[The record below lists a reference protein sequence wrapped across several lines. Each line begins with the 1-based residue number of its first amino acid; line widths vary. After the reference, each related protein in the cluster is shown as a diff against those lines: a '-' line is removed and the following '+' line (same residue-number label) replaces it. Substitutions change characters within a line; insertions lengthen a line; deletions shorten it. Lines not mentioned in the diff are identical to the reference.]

1 MKSKGFFSHSLQ
13 IFIGLVVVVFTLM
26 ITSHFLGMW
35 ASFQYEQEAEKSTK
49 NLQTAMNYVC
59 ASPQGATRTVE
70 INLPQKIS
78 SRGAEANP
86 ISFLHSFITG
96 DVEAVGKAMRYMT
109 ALESYGDPWYT
120 IYYEKFPEGEDTGW
134 TGWSEVAAMRTTSM
148 VWRSAEVATCL
159 VPFHRLAG
167 ALKWVGKAGAG
178 GGSYVV
184 RKTAKKAGKLAGRN
198 FEDAIRKSRAA
209 KKAGAA
215 VTKII
220 LAGQKSRKIGRKLFL
235 KDVWPKISTKVKSSA
250 NNLWRWI
257 RYGHSSAQFRDHF
270 DEYAK
275 SHQIATLIDVDV
287 EDISKFSKIEIHSDD
302 FYNKID
308 DFMDGRMTHGEA
320 QSFMKDIKYL
330 SDPDAS
336 KADRIIKL
344 NKLGIDGNEYYEAAE
359 EAGKGLENYAY
370 TGFDQGLINKKDKD
384 IVFDITQRLKNGDNT
399 INLDEIRNVKR
410 ILKKAGW
417 TAEDIENDDYIIS
430 LEAYT
435 EMHRMG
441 SHLKPSKLFGDENP
455 LRWTQAIYHSQIDNT
470 KISSLP
476 HLAMFASKKVL
487 KHAHKKHIVGR
498 WGTWYGSSFVF
509 SNALD
514 RMQISQ
520 MKFSPCMDHS
530 LCLKSQ
536 ANPSIGIYPL
546 EECKQAGIDYIELNK
561 YAVESSKAGVSF
573 NRNEPKVVVKDS
585 KLPKKLYPESSTI
598 LNLQGRRELSC
609 TGTSQNKIYCF
620 GGIKGTEYIADTYFD
635 QIFSYDP
642 AYYYVNDELVANL
655 TPAIKGLSC
664 VESSLNNNIYCFG
677 GMNKTGGYQSEILK
691 YDVEKD
697 EINTIPG
704 PLGESLKISPREGLS
719 CVESSENGLIYCF
732 GGKRSNV
739 YLDNY
744 LDDIIKFDP
753 SANTA
758 SCMDATL
765 LTKTAYSSCVESS
778 LNHKI
783 YCFGGKNNS
792 GLSKK
797 IIEFDPSADT
807 SSSMLTTLST
817 KLPAKIAYSS
827 CAESSLNKKI
837 YCFGGE
843 SSSDDYL
850 DDIVE
855 FDPRDNS
862 TEKNSDVIGELPFTI
877 KSLSCVESLEG
888 KIYCFGG
895 KKNSGDS
902 KDIIEYTP
910 PTPKVVEIPNMVRF
924 IDKLLSSS
932 AYTRFYSA
940 SPCGGKMNITKTEC
954 NCVLDK
960 DPFIDETS
968 INTYIFECEV
978 KDVENDDEAECN
990 ITLYRDYGEN
1000 IDLIKEE
1007 ENLGSENINI
1017 EDKKPDP
1024 TTVKYQINLSFTNYI
1039 KNRPE
1044 YEMFRTNFSKECDAF
1059 FKAQNLNCTRYISED
1074 TSKFTCADSSVPS
1087 VPFYTSDCV
1096 RGDQWLKCSDWEKID
1111 EGKQKQF
1118 GFKGSTEIETEE
1130 WCCTKWKIG
1139 NNETN
1144 SNEGDLISEIDL
1156 KVKSESACS
1165 HPRENIT
1172 EGLNKAYPEDEDD
1185 DYVNHIKEGVIK
1197 TIKEGS
1203 IQTLPAKVDLSSDA
1217 NENGELSNE
1226 TEYGKPY
1233 WTKLDT
1239 KTTTD
1244 CLKVRYVSEPETE
1257 GFCYT
1262 PPPNHERLKEA
1273 GIAAGSIIA
1282 ELGITGICGVYT
1294 AGLGL
1299 AACSGFACEIGNMVM
1314 WYGQNKIAD
1323 EKLKRLWPNNPYF
1336 GNYFIE

>member
-184 RKTAKKAGKLAGRN
+184 GKTVKKAGKLAGRN

-209 KKAGAA
+209 KKAGAT
-215 VTKII
+215 VTKIF

-235 KDVWPKISTKVKSSA
+235 KDLWPKISTKVKSSA

-257 RYGHSSAQFRDHF
+257 MDKCTTKSKAHF
-270 DEYAK
+270 NEYAK
-275 SHQIATLIDVDV
+275 SYSAVKAIDV
-287 EDISKFSKIEIHSDD
+287 EDISKFSKIEMHSKN

-320 QSFMKDIKYL
+320 KKFMKNIKYL
-330 SDPDAS
+330 SKSDKT
-336 KADRIIKL
+336 KAERISKL
-344 NKLGIDGNEYYEAAE
+344 NDLGIGGEKYYKAAKEAR
-359 EAGKGLENYAY
+359 KGLENYAH

-399 INLDEIRNVKR
+399 IYPGETMEVKR

-417 TAEDIENDDYIIS
+417 TAEDIENDDYINA
-430 LEAYT
+430 LESYT
-435 EMHRMG
+435 RIHRIG
-441 SHLKPSKLFGDENP
+441 DKLEPEKLFDDSKP
-455 LRWTQAIYHSQIDNT
+455 LRWTQAIYHSQMDNT

-487 KHAHKKHIVGR
+487 KHAHKKHVVGR

-561 YAVESSKAGVSF
+561 YAMESSKAGVSF

-620 GGIKGTEYIADTYFD
+620 GGIKSTEYIADTYFD

-642 AYYYVNDELVANL
+642 TYYYVNDELVANL

-677 GMNKTGGYQSEILK
+677 GVDNTSTYQSEILK
-691 YDVEKD
+691 YDVKKD

-719 CVESSENGLIYCF
+719 CVESSKNGLIYCF
-732 GGKRSNV
+732 GGKNSTD
-739 YLDNY
+739 YS
-744 LDDIIKFDP
+744 DDIDRFNP
-753 SANTA
+753 SANTT
-758 SCMDATL
+758 SCMSATL
-765 LTKTAYSSCVESS
+765 PAKTAYSSCVESS
-778 LNHKI
+778 LNNNI
-783 YCFGGKNNS
+783 YCFGGKNSNDDY
-792 GLSKK
+792 LDD
-797 IIEFDPSADT
+797 IVEFDPNNPGEINTVES
-807 SSSMLTTLST
+807 LE
-817 KLPAKIAYSS
+817 KKIGHLS

-978 KDVENDDEAECN
+978 KNVENDDEAECN

-1007 ENLGSENINI
+1007 ENLGSESINI
-1017 EDKKPDP
+1017 IDKKPINIDS

-1044 YEMFRTNFSKECDAF
+1044 YKMFRTEFSSECDAF

-1096 RGDQWLKCSDWEKID
+1096 RGEQWLKCSNWEKIG

-1130 WCCTKWKIG
+1130 WCCTEWRIG
-1139 NNETN
+1139 NDEID
-1144 SNEGDLISEIDL
+1144 SNEGDLTSEIDL

-1244 CLKVRYVSEPETE
+1244 CLKVRYVSKPETE

-1262 PPPNHERLKEA
+1262 PPPNHEGLKEK

-1282 ELGITGICGVYT
+1282 ELGITGICGVFT

-1299 AACSGFACEIGNMVM
+1299 AGCSVVGCEIGNMVS

-1323 EKLKRLWPNNPYF
+1323 EKLKCLWPNNPYF